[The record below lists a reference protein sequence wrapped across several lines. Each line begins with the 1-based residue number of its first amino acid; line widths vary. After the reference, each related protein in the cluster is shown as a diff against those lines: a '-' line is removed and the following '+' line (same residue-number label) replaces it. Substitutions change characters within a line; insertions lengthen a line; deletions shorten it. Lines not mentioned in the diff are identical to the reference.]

1 MKTKIRISLL
11 AIMLLAFQPI
21 FSQVN
26 EDLVELDEVVL
37 TLPFGQ
43 TLGKSVLKVDKL
55 NFNDIN
61 PIIKQYISNSI
72 SKLPGVSII
81 STGAGIGK
89 PSIRGLSFNRVVVLN
104 QGMRLENQQWGE
116 EHGLALS
123 SSGVNSVEV
132 VKGPLYV
139 LYGSD
144 AMGGVLYIEPE
155 KYSTSDDLEIDYTGI
170 YNSNYSGFSNNLGLK
185 GSSENFS
192 YMLRAD
198 ITDNGNYSSPDGEI
212 ENTWFKQNDF
222 KAGVAYQ
229 TEKFQSDLRFSMSE
243 TEVGIPHMEEG
254 HDDHDDH
261 GEEDHDDHGE
271 EDHDDH
277 GEEDHYQEINHT
289 TLTWKNTFDM
299 GNDHTLEI
307 TLGRQLNERKEFGG
321 HEEEGHDDHE
331 EHEEEGHDDHE
342 EHEEEGHDD
351 HEEHEEEGH
360 DDHDDHEG
368 HEEGEAELDMELE
381 TTSIDIK
388 LTMPQSDDL
397 NLIIGTSL
405 LNQENKNFGHE
416 TLIPD
421 AEKKD
426 FGLFALGQFDIDD
439 TSQALIGVR
448 YDNRSISS
456 ESSSNDY
463 SNFNGSLGF
472 KKDFGNSTLRINLS
486 SGFRAPDLIELYADG
501 SHHGSFQYKKGN
513 TNLEAEESLQ
523 TDLSYQI
530 NNDNSIVSF
539 DLFYNDISDYIY
551 LSPSSMFE
559 DGLRVYDYMQQD
571 SKLYGGEIHLNK
583 NTSIDWLS
591 YYTSIEY
598 VFGESMDGEALP
610 FISPLTL
617 NQVFNIDF
625 GNNYSVEIDFIAKA
639 KQSRVSLFEEETD
652 GYSVLNLSG
661 NYKTEF
667 MTNDLNLFW
676 RISNV
681 FDKEYYDHLSRLKTA
696 GIEQMG
702 RNISV
707 GLTYNF

>member
-11 AIMLLAFQPI
+11 ALMLLAFQPI

-155 KYSTSDDLEIDYTGI
+155 KYLTSDDLEIDYTGI
-170 YNSNYSGFSNNLGLK
+170 YNSNYNGFSNNLGLK

-198 ITDNGNYSSPDGEI
+198 IKDNGNYSSPDSEI
-212 ENTWFKQNDF
+212 ENSWFKQNDF

-229 TEKFQSDLRFSMSE
+229 TEKFQSDFRISMSDI
-243 TEVGIPHMEEG
+243 EVGIPHMEEG
-254 HDDHDDH
+254 HDDHE
-261 GEEDHDDHGE
+261 EEDN
-271 EDHDDH
+271 
-277 GEEDHYQEINHT
+277 YQEIKHT
-289 TLTWKNTFDM
+289 TLSWKNTFDM
-299 GNDHTLEI
+299 GNDHTLDI

-321 HEEEGHDDHE
+321 HEEEGH
-331 EHEEEGHDDHE
+331 
-342 EHEEEGHDD
+342 
-351 HEEHEEEGH
+351 
-360 DDHDDHEG
+360 
-368 HEEGEAELDMELE
+368 EEGEAELEMELE

-426 FGLFALGQFDIDD
+426 FGLFALGQFDINE

-456 ESSSNDY
+456 ESGSNDY

-472 KKDFGNSTLRINLS
+472 KKDFGNSTLRMNLS

-513 TNLEAEESLQ
+513 TNLVAEESLQ

-530 NNDNSIVSF
+530 NNNNSIVSF

-551 LSPSSMFE
+551 LNPSSMFE
-559 DGLRVYDYMQQD
+559 DGLKVYDYMQQD
-571 SKLYGGEIHLNK
+571 AKLYGGEIHLNK

-591 YYTSIEY
+591 YYTSVEY
-598 VFGESMDGEALP
+598 VFAESMDGEALP

-639 KQSRVSLFEEETD
+639 KQSRVSMFEEETD
-652 GYSVLNLSG
+652 GYSLLNLSG
-661 NYKTEF
+661 NFKTEF
-667 MTNDLNLFW
+667 MNNDLNLFW

-696 GIEQMG
+696 GIHEMG

-707 GLTYNF
+707 GLKCNF

>member
-43 TLGKSVLKVDKL
+43 TLGKSVIKVDKL

-155 KYSTSDDLEIDYTGI
+155 KYLTSDDLEIDYTGI
-170 YNSNYSGFSNNLGLK
+170 YNSNYNGFSNNLGLK

-229 TEKFQSDLRFSMSE
+229 TEKFQSDLRFSMSD

-261 GEEDHDDHGE
+261 DDHEEDGHDDHE
-271 EDHDDH
+271 EH
-277 GEEDHYQEINHT
+277 GEEDHYQEIKHT

-299 GNDHTLEI
+299 GNDHTLDI

-321 HEEEGHDDHE
+321 HEEEGHDDHDD
-331 EHEEEGHDDHE
+331 HDD
-342 EHEEEGHDD
+342 
-351 HEEHEEEGH
+351 HEEEGH

-426 FGLFALGQFDIDD
+426 FGLFALGQLNIDD

-501 SHHGSFQYKKGN
+501 FHHGSFQYKKGN
-513 TNLEAEESLQ
+513 TNLVAEESLQ

-551 LSPSSMFE
+551 LNPSSMFE

-598 VFGESMDGEALP
+598 VFAESMDGEALP

-639 KQSRVSLFEEETD
+639 KQNRVSMFEEETD

-661 NYKTEF
+661 NFKTEF

-696 GIEQMG
+696 GIEEMG

-707 GLTYNF
+707 GLKYNF

>member
-155 KYSTSDDLEIDYTGI
+155 KYLTSDDLEIDYTGI

-254 HDDHDDH
+254 HDDH
-261 GEEDHDDHGE
+261 
-271 EDHDDH
+271 

-299 GNDHTLEI
+299 GNDHTLDI

-331 EHEEEGHDDHE
+331 D
-342 EHEEEGHDD
+342 
-351 HEEHEEEGH
+351 HEEEGH

-551 LSPSSMFE
+551 LNPSSMFE
-559 DGLRVYDYMQQD
+559 DGLRVYDFMQQD

-598 VFGESMDGEALP
+598 VFAESMDGEALP

-639 KQSRVSLFEEETD
+639 KQSRVSMFEEETD

-696 GIEQMG
+696 GIEEMG

-707 GLTYNF
+707 GLKYNF

>member
-1 MKTKIRISLL
+1 M
-11 AIMLLAFQPI
+11 
-21 FSQVN
+21 
-26 EDLVELDEVVL
+26 D
-37 TLPFGQ
+37 Q

-81 STGAGIGK
+81 STGSGIGK
-89 PSIRGLSFNRVVVLN
+89 PSIRGLSFNRVVVLS

-155 KYSTSDDLEIDYTGI
+155 KYLTSDDLEIDYTGI

-212 ENTWFKQNDF
+212 ENSWFKQNDF

-229 TEKFQSDLRFSMSE
+229 TEKFQSDLRFSMSD

-261 GEEDHDDHGE
+261 EEDE
-271 EDHDDH
+271 HDDH
-277 GEEDHYQEINHT
+277 GEEDHYQEIKHT
-289 TLTWKNTFDM
+289 TLSWKNTFDM
-299 GNDHTLEI
+299 GNDHTLDI

-321 HEEEGHDDHE
+321 
-331 EHEEEGHDDHE
+331 
-342 EHEEEGHDD
+342 
-351 HEEHEEEGH
+351 HEEEGH

-456 ESSSNDY
+456 ESGSNDY

-472 KKDFGNSTLRINLS
+472 KKDFGNSTLRMNLS

-513 TNLEAEESLQ
+513 TNLVAEESLQ

-551 LSPSSMFE
+551 LNPSSMFE

-598 VFGESMDGEALP
+598 VFAESMDGEALP

-639 KQSRVSLFEEETD
+639 KQSRVSMFEEETD

-707 GLTYNF
+707 GLKYNF

>member
-11 AIMLLAFQPI
+11 ALMLLAFQPI

-55 NFNDIN
+55 NFKDIN

-185 GSSENFS
+185 GSLENFS

-261 GEEDHDDHGE
+261 DDHEEDGHD
-271 EDHDDH
+271 DHDDH

-299 GNDHTLEI
+299 GNDHTLDI

-321 HEEEGHDDHE
+321 
-331 EHEEEGHDDHE
+331 
-342 EHEEEGHDD
+342 HEEEGHDD

-598 VFGESMDGEALP
+598 VFAESMDGEALP

>member
-155 KYSTSDDLEIDYTGI
+155 KYLTSDDLEIDYTGI

-254 HDDHDDH
+254 HDDH
-261 GEEDHDDHGE
+261 EDHDDHE
-271 EDHDDH
+271 EDGHDDHDDH

-299 GNDHTLEI
+299 GNDHTLDI

-331 EHEEEGHDDHE
+331 D
-342 EHEEEGHDD
+342 
-351 HEEHEEEGH
+351 HEEEGH

-551 LSPSSMFE
+551 LNPSSMFE

-598 VFGESMDGEALP
+598 VFAESMDGVALP

-639 KQSRVSLFEEETD
+639 KQSRVSMFEEETD

-696 GIEQMG
+696 GIEEMG

-707 GLTYNF
+707 GLKYNF